1 LVSFWKIAQ
10 NAELVLLLLLL
21 LAASLLLL
29 LLAAAAASLLLL
41 LLRLQVPAHSG
52 HHLMPQ
58 PKEPQPLP
66 ANLHHFVRAAH
77 RRA

>member
-1 LVSFWKIAQ
+1 ML
-10 NAELVLLLLLL
+10 
-21 LAASLLLL
+21 LLLL

-41 LLRLQVPAHSG
+41 LLAAAAASLQLLLLRLQVPAHRG

-58 PKEPQPLP
+58 PKEQQPLP